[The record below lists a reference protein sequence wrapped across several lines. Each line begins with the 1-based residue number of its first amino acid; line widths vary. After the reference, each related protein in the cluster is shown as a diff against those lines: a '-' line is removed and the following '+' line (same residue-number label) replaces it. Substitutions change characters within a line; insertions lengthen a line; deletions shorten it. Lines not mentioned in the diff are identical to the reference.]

1 MTEHEKNQGKNAS
14 DAGLSKSELDEFSGP
29 FQVSRTSDGESKWF
43 SARDPA
49 SGVSIPASNRSKA
62 IVLVN
67 ALNRAC
73 SYYAMQSS
81 RSDKTSEI
89 NVDDQ
94 KMKDFTISELN
105 RLVESLNEICDE
117 KDRNVA
123 GLKKDFE
130 EKLETLETK
139 IDVLTSLLVR
149 AVENVPSAYTKWHND
164 VNNVLRKPE

>member
-1 MTEHEKNQGKNAS
+1 MIERKNNQVNNAS
-14 DAGLSKSELDEFSGP
+14 ESRLSKSELDGFNGP

-49 SGVSIPASNRSKA
+49 SGVAIPASNRSKA

-73 SYYAMQSS
+73 SYYAMHTS
-81 RSDKTSEI
+81 RSDTSSEI

-94 KMKDFTISELN
+94 KMKDFTITELN

-117 KDRNVA
+117 KDRDVA
-123 GLKKDFE
+123 ELKKDFE
-130 EKLETLETK
+130 EKIETLEAK

-164 VNNVLRKPE
+164 VNSVLQKSK